1 MDYTYQL
8 DVLAGDGRSLERA
21 VVSPDWKAALAWVH
35 FEGIRAGQLPA
46 VTVMGPSRVEPIWDP
61 RSGPPAV
68 SGFRVVVG
76 GGDGEEVAREIPRT
90 YVRAFAQDIGVELVK
105 KGTLKGGDVYT
116 WTLSAYPAAAEHA
129 AGDVDGDFTVED
141 VPQPLP
147 LDAAPLDTLLAR
159 AMAVDMREDD
169 CRHVPVFV
177 PQRVLDE
184 AVALSR
190 EAHDVETGGIL
201 VGKLYRDAGA
211 ATSDAADLFLEVT
224 AQIPA
229 PHTISAATK
238 LTFTG
243 ETWAAVRA
251 ALALRRQNEA
261 MLGWW
266 HYHPSFCRLR
276 ACPPERRAQCD
287 GANPFFSAD
296 DVQLHATCFPA
307 GHHIALLISEGNRGD
322 ALARSLFGW
331 WQGMVVARGFHVLGG
346 TNDATNTTGAA

>member
-1 MDYTYQL
+1 MAYTYQV
-8 DVLAGDGRSLERA
+8 DVRAEDGRSLERA

-35 FEGIRAGQLPA
+35 FEGIRAGRLPP
-46 VTVMGPSRVEPIWDP
+46 VTVMGPSHVEPIWDA

-68 SGFRVVVG
+68 SGFRMVVSTNG
-76 GGDGEEVAREIPRT
+76 AEVTRDIPRT
-90 YVRAFAQDIGVELVK
+90 YVRAFAQDLGAELVK
-105 KGTLKGGDVYT
+105 KGVLKGGDVYT
-116 WTLSAYPAAAEHA
+116 WTLSAYPVAAEEKA
-129 AGDVDGDFTVED
+129 AEDDGDFAVED

-147 LDAAPLDTLLAR
+147 LDTAPLGALIAHAT
-159 AMAVDMREDD
+159 AVDVPEDD
-169 CRHVPVFV
+169 RPHVPVFV

-184 AVALSR
+184 AVALCR

-201 VGKLYRDAGA
+201 VGKLHRDASA
-211 ATSDAADLFLEVT
+211 ATPEAADLFLEVT

-229 PHTISAATK
+229 QHTVSAATK

-251 ALALRRQNEA
+251 ALALRRQNEC

-276 ACPPERRAQCD
+276 DCPPERRASCD

-346 TNDATNTTGAA
+346 PTDATNPTATA